1 MVKQL
6 GAGIVSEAHSFPVI
20 PHGVDAQEVFSQE
33 YDVVATLAQW
43 RDMQF
48 DGVDAIEEVLTE
60 CAFAY
65 SRSQV
70 GIGGGYDSHVHLF
83 LLRRTNARCLPFL
96 YQCKHFLLHL

>member
-1 MVKQL
+1 MSDLNVRSRQCRGIAEHYGTLDAVLQFAHVARPRMVKQL

-48 DGVDAIEEVLTE
+48 DGVDAIK
-60 CAFAY
+60 
-65 SRSQV
+65 RS
-70 GIGGGYDSHVHLF
+70 
-83 LLRRTNARCLPFL
+83 
-96 YQCKHFLLHL
+96 